1 MKIEELTDFSTTNL
15 GRYQRALAPVVAVH
29 CPLLKE
35 SDLRNIVDSE
45 STKLFLAIDED
56 GVFGMLSLVLFRIP
70 TGRKAWVEDVVVDE
84 KARGRGVGKLLT
96 EHAIQ
101 VAREHGAHSV
111 DLTSRPS
118 REAANAL
125 YQRVGF
131 QQTRDQCLSFPGIL
145 GGLPGTTLLFLF
157 VIARSTATW
166 QSSRSDTPRPFPSP
180 PLSMRGA

>member
-1 MKIEELTDFSTTNL
+1 MKIEELTDFSIT
-15 GRYQRALAPVVAVH
+15 ALDAINGLLPQLSPSVVA
-29 CPLLKE
+29 LDE

-101 VAREHGAHSV
+101 VAREHGAHSL

-118 REAANAL
+118 RAAANAL

-131 QQTRDQCLSFPGIL
+131 EQRETNVYRFNIS
-145 GGLPGTTLLFLF
+145 
-157 VIARSTATW
+157 
-166 QSSRSDTPRPFPSP
+166 
-180 PLSMRGA
+180 

>member
-15 GRYQRALAPVVAVH
+15 DAINGLLPQLSPSTSA
-29 CPLLKE
+29 LKE

-118 REAANAL
+118 RAAANAL

-131 QQTRDQCLSFPGIL
+131 QQRETNVYRFQAS
-145 GGLPGTTLLFLF
+145 
-157 VIARSTATW
+157 
-166 QSSRSDTPRPFPSP
+166 
-180 PLSMRGA
+180 

>member
-1 MKIEELTDFSTTNL
+1 MKIEELTDFSA
-15 GRYQRALAPVVAVH
+15 QALDAINGLLPQLSTSVVA
-29 CPLLKE
+29 LDE

-118 REAANAL
+118 RAAANAL

-131 QQTRDQCLSFPGIL
+131 EQRETNVYRFQTS
-145 GGLPGTTLLFLF
+145 
-157 VIARSTATW
+157 
-166 QSSRSDTPRPFPSP
+166 
-180 PLSMRGA
+180 

>member
-1 MKIEELTDFSTTNL
+1 MKIEDLTDFSIT
-15 GRYQRALAPVVAVH
+15 ALDAINGLLPQLSPSAVA
-29 CPLLKE
+29 LDE
-35 SDLRNIVDSE
+35 SDLTSIINSE

-70 TGRKAWVEDVVVDE
+70 TGSKAWVEDVVVDE
-84 KARGRGVGKLLT
+84 KARVRGVGKLLT

-131 QQTRDQCLSFPGIL
+131 EQRETNVYRFQAS
-145 GGLPGTTLLFLF
+145 
-157 VIARSTATW
+157 
-166 QSSRSDTPRPFPSP
+166 
-180 PLSMRGA
+180 

>member
-1 MKIEELTDFSTTNL
+1 MKIEELTDFSIK
-15 GRYQRALAPVVAVH
+15 ALDAINGLLPQLSPSTSA
-29 CPLLKE
+29 LKE
-35 SDLRNIVDSE
+35 GDLRNIVDSE

-131 QQTRDQCLSFPGIL
+131 EQRETNVYRFKN
-145 GGLPGTTLLFLF
+145 
-157 VIARSTATW
+157 
-166 QSSRSDTPRPFPSP
+166 
-180 PLSMRGA
+180 

>member
-1 MKIEELTDFSTTNL
+1 MKIEELTDFSIT
-15 GRYQRALAPVVAVH
+15 ALDAINGLLPQLSPSVVV
-29 CPLLKE
+29 LEE

-131 QQTRDQCLSFPGIL
+131 QQRETNVYRFKN
-145 GGLPGTTLLFLF
+145 
-157 VIARSTATW
+157 
-166 QSSRSDTPRPFPSP
+166 
-180 PLSMRGA
+180 

>member
-15 GRYQRALAPVVAVH
+15 DAINGLLPQLSPSVVA
-29 CPLLKE
+29 LE
-35 SDLRNIVDSE
+35 EGDLRNIVDSE

-131 QQTRDQCLSFPGIL
+131 QKRETN
-145 GGLPGTTLLFLF
+145 
-157 VIARSTATW
+157 V
-166 QSSRSDTPRPFPSP
+166 
-180 PLSMRGA
+180 

>member
-1 MKIEELTDFSTTNL
+1 MKIEELTDFSA
-15 GRYQRALAPVVAVH
+15 QALDAINR
-29 CPLLKE
+29 LLPQLSSSSLVLDE
-35 SDLRNIVDSE
+35 VDLRNILDSE

-56 GVFGMLSLVLFRIP
+56 EVFGMLSLVLFRIP

-131 QQTRDQCLSFPGIL
+131 EQRETNVYRFQAS
-145 GGLPGTTLLFLF
+145 
-157 VIARSTATW
+157 
-166 QSSRSDTPRPFPSP
+166 
-180 PLSMRGA
+180 

>member
-1 MKIEELTDFSTTNL
+1 MKIEELTDFSIT
-15 GRYQRALAPVVAVH
+15 ALDAINGLLPQLSPSVVV
-29 CPLLKE
+29 LEE

-45 STKLFLAIDED
+45 STKLFLAIDQN
-56 GVFGMLSLVLFRIP
+56 GVFGMLSLVLFRSP

-131 QQTRDQCLSFPGIL
+131 EQRVTNVYRFQAS
-145 GGLPGTTLLFLF
+145 
-157 VIARSTATW
+157 
-166 QSSRSDTPRPFPSP
+166 
-180 PLSMRGA
+180 

>member
-1 MKIEELTDFSTTNL
+1 MKIEELTDFSIT
-15 GRYQRALAPVVAVH
+15 ALDAINGLLPQLSPSAVA
-29 CPLLKE
+29 LDE
-35 SDLRNIVDSE
+35 SDLTNIVDSE

-131 QQTRDQCLSFPGIL
+131 EQRVTNVYRFQAS
-145 GGLPGTTLLFLF
+145 
-157 VIARSTATW
+157 
-166 QSSRSDTPRPFPSP
+166 
-180 PLSMRGA
+180 

>member
-1 MKIEELTDFSTTNL
+1 MKIEELTDFSA
-15 GRYQRALAPVVAVH
+15 QALDAINGLLPQLSPSAVA
-29 CPLLKE
+29 LDE

-131 QQTRDQCLSFPGIL
+131 EQRETNVYRFQTS
-145 GGLPGTTLLFLF
+145 
-157 VIARSTATW
+157 
-166 QSSRSDTPRPFPSP
+166 
-180 PLSMRGA
+180 